1 MYPLALK
8 QILYICTFV
17 LLLWAFKPSIF
28 FKPNGKPRQY
38 GVGYDEESYKKTMFT
53 VHVAIIVFVLLLL
66 KFQ

>member
-1 MYPLALK
+1 
-8 QILYICTFV
+8 V
-17 LLLWAFKPSIF
+17 FKPSLF

-53 VHVAIIVFVLLLL
+53 VHVAIIVFVLFAL